1 MNRFLIGAAIGAALV
16 YFLDIEHGEER
27 RLRASNWVSQYVN
40 ADTMEQA
47 RQATRA
53 TAQRAQTVKGQITE
67 QVNQLRSN
75 RRASANGPTIGAA
88 DVADTPVSNS
98 ATSAKPSASLKS

>member
-16 YFLDIEHGEER
+16 YFLDVER
-27 RLRASNWVSQYVN
+27 GAARRERASNWISQYVN
-40 ADTMEQA
+40 ADTMDQA

-67 QVNQLRSN
+67 QVNQLRAS
-75 RRASANGPTIGAA
+75 RRASANGPTINAA
-88 DVADTPVSNS
+88 AVADAASTN
-98 ATSAKPSASLKS
+98 AKPSPSLKS

>member
-16 YFLDIEHGEER
+16 YFLDVER
-27 RLRASNWVSQYVN
+27 GATRRERASNWISQYVN
-40 ADTMEQA
+40 ADTMDQA

-67 QVNQLRSN
+67 QVNQLRAS
-75 RRASANGPTIGAA
+75 RRANGPTINAA
-88 DVADTPVSNS
+88 AVADAASTN
-98 ATSAKPSASLKS
+98 AKPSPSLKS